1 MAAKKTRKKAAKSVR
16 GARKAKSAKAAP
28 KKVARK
34 ASKKTA
40 KRKARKSVSPSVK
53 FKFKSLTQ
61 VRAAI
66 DAIDE
71 VIVPLL
77 CRRLF
82 FVTQAAQFK
91 PSVKGVVILPRVEE
105 VVDNARRLAKQYDG
119 DPDTMEIVYRTLID
133 AFTVQEQN
141 QWRTLHARR

>member
-1 MAAKKTRKKAAKSVR
+1 MAAKKSRKTAAKSTRGRTKTKAAKPA
-16 GARKAKSAKAAP
+16 G

-40 KRKARKSVSPSVK
+40 KRKTRKAATSSVN
-53 FKFKSLTQ
+53 FKFKSLAQ

-71 VIVPLL
+71 IIVPLL

-105 VVDNARRLAKQYDG
+105 VVKNARRLAKQYDG
-119 DPDTMEIVYRTLID
+119 DPDTLEVVYRTLID
-133 AFTVQEQN
+133 AFTLQEQN
-141 QWRTLHARR
+141 QWRTLNARR